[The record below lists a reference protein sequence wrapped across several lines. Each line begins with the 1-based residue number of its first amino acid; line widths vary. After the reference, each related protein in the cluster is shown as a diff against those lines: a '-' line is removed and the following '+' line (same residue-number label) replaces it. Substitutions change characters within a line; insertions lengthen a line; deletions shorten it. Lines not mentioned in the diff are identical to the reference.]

1 MSEPKRP
8 GGERGNTVSGWQD
21 LVTASL
27 IGTERA
33 VVPATEIPGAL
44 ALADVTPAD
53 PAPDLT
59 PANPGPDA
67 APAGLDPAALLLD
80 RAALL
85 TAARRAGRRPGQAD
99 PLPQAEPDPRP
110 AVSPAAGLRLARMLR
125 GQHPE
130 LLAEWLAAAAA
141 RGLRPP
147 PQLLPA
153 LLDRARRATPGEP
166 APSQQALPRL
176 VAEAGG
182 PRARWLASLN
192 PDWEFAAAWLAT
204 FSADRAPAAA
214 GDPVHDDA
222 WRLGR
227 AAQRRGYLAAL
238 LARDPAAARG
248 LVADGWAAAGPGER
262 AMFLAVLAEGLTP
275 ADEPLLEAALD
286 DQADE
291 VRGWAAYLLTRL
303 PGSALG
309 QRMADRARRYLRL
322 EHGARGPR
330 LTVLAPAEPD
340 RAMRRDGIAPGPA
353 GGRSQ
358 LADRT
363 RLMLEIVSRAPLGTW
378 TEEFGL
384 TAAQIAAVPAGDWAP
399 VLLIGWSRAAIAQ
412 RDQGWMAALVNRAL
426 TGRRAATAAPVVPG
440 AETLRQ
446 LARHADPA
454 LGAPGAAAEPGPD
467 AAPAALGMLRVLR
480 FRYHM
485 LKELDDGPSAD

>member
-1 MSEPKRP
+1 M
-8 GGERGNTVSGWQD
+8 SGWQD

-33 VVPATEIPGAL
+33 VVPAAEIPGAL
-44 ALADVTPAD
+44 ALPDVAPAD
-53 PAPDLT
+53 PGPDVAPADPGRDVA
-59 PANPGPDA
+59 PADAGRDA
-67 APAGLDPAALLLD
+67 APADPDPDPAAVLLD

-125 GQHPE
+125 GQNPE

-153 LLDRARRATPGEP
+153 LLDRARRAAPAEP
-166 APSQQALPRL
+166 ALPRL

-182 PRARWLASLN
+182 PRARWLATLN
-192 PDWEFAAAWLAT
+192 PDWEYAAVWLAT
-204 FSADRAPAAA
+204 LGADRAYAMARDQV
-214 GDPVHDDA
+214 GDDA

-227 AAQRRGYLAAL
+227 AAERRGYLAAL
-238 LARDPAAARG
+238 LARDPAAARD

-275 ADEPLLEAALD
+275 ADEPLLETALD
-286 DQADE
+286 DRADE
-291 VRGWAAYLLTRL
+291 VRGWAAYLLARL
-303 PGSALG
+303 PSSALG
-309 QRMADRARRYLRL
+309 QRMAGRARRCLRL
-322 EHGARGPR
+322 EHGGRGPR
-330 LTVLAPAEPD
+330 LTVLPPDGPD
-340 RAMRRDGIAPGPA
+340 RAMRRDGITPGPA

-363 RLMLEIVSRAPLGTW
+363 RLMLEIMSRTPLGTW

-399 VLLIGWSRAAIAQ
+399 ALLAGWSRAAIAQ
-412 RDQGWMAALVNRAL
+412 RDQAWTAALVNRAL
-426 TGRRAATAAPVVPG
+426 TGRRAGTAAEFE
-440 AETLRQ
+440 ALRQ

-454 LGAPGAAAEPGPD
+454 LGAPGAVAEPGPD
-467 AAPAALGMLRVLR
+467 APPAALGMLRVLR

-485 LKELDDGPSAD
+485 LKELDDGLSID